1 MNKWTMLVKEVFEE
15 GKKKYK
21 NFSFKQALQTA
32 KERYSKIKKNV
43 SRKIYGKGTKKGGNS
58 LQKNQESESNNGG
71 NSLQKNQESE
81 SNNGGNSLQ
90 QNQESE
96 SNKGGNSLQQNQEPE
111 SNGGNSLQNNQ
122 EPEFNGGKS
131 NKPANKKKC
140 SVKNKKTKKAKRNT
154 K

>member
-43 SRKIYGKGTKKGGNS
+43 SRKIYGKGTKK
-58 LQKNQESESNNGG
+58 GG